1 MRLLR
6 PTAESNIQRAPKTK
20 SEIGIKPIDVKPV
33 PGAAKTSAEMAQDI
47 MNTQLAILE
56 GWATALD
63 NFDKVMT
70 SSSDQAGT
78 PNFRGVLYNFLEDKV
93 VGELFKRSKL
103 PGVGDAFA
111 LMNKMGDE
119 LKNAN
124 AAKSSARLRDFYV
137 IYRTTIGK
145 MRQIIL
151 STTADFVAKV
161 RATEENAGQSRAQ
174 ADEYGMLRL
183 ELENTLEALDYQ
195 LTLSAPESVYR
206 LLTEQWLRDSQVDI
220 SQVGWRDS
228 YIFIRLEADFGVR
241 DAHIFGTG
249 GQKLAEQLLKE
260 PPGGVDVYSMK
271 VPRFFHYFK
280 EGARGASAVLKLDE
294 NGSVDK
300 KDSDGNYGMVHE
312 HLKRSGLA
320 PTKKL
325 TGE

>member
-1 MRLLR
+1 MGQRLQRQRLVRRKARTAGSDRDETPLLPQSGDSSPILALQRTIGNQAVMRLLGA
-6 PTAESNIQRAPKTK
+6 TADSSIQRAPKTK
-20 SEIGIKPIDVKPV
+20 SEIGIKPVEVKPV
-33 PGAAKTSAEMAQDI
+33 PGAAKSSAEMAQDI
-47 MNTQLAILE
+47 MGTQLAILE

-78 PNFRGVLYNFLEDKV
+78 PNFKGVLYNFLEDKV

-119 LKNAN
+119 LQRAN

-161 RATEENAGQSRAQ
+161 RTAEENAGQSQAQ
-174 ADEYGMLRL
+174 ADEYGMMRL
-183 ELENTLEALDYQ
+183 ELEATLQALDYQ
-195 LTLSAPESVYR
+195 LTLSSPESVYR

-220 SQVGWRDS
+220 GQVGWRDFVHLRPPRPRILRCAMPTFS
-228 YIFIRLEADFGVR
+228 ALAGRSWPSNCSRIRRA
-241 DAHIFGTG
+241 AWTC
-249 GQKLAEQLLKE
+249 
-260 PPGGVDVYSMK
+260 
-271 VPRFFHYFK
+271 
-280 EGARGASAVLKLDE
+280 
-294 NGSVDK
+294 
-300 KDSDGNYGMVHE
+300 
-312 HLKRSGLA
+312 
-320 PTKKL
+320 T
-325 TGE
+325 T